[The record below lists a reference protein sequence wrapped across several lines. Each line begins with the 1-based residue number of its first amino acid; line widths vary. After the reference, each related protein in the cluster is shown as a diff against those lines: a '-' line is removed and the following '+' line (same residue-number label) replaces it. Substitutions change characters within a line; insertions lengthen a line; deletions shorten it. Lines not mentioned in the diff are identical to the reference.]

1 MRFEDTLAAALAAYH
16 HLQVLWPRRHE
27 PRVRVWLR
35 DYLMA
40 IRLCQDEVE
49 HLAATM
55 RRERQEYLAMKDE
68 DTQALRILV

>member
-1 MRFEDTLAAALAAYH
+1 MTLTDQLAAALAAYH
-16 HLQVLWPRRHE
+16 HLQALWSRRHE

-40 IRLCQDEVE
+40 IRLCQDEIT

-55 RRERQEYLAMKDE
+55 RRERQEYQAMKDE
-68 DTQALRILV
+68 ETQVLAAL